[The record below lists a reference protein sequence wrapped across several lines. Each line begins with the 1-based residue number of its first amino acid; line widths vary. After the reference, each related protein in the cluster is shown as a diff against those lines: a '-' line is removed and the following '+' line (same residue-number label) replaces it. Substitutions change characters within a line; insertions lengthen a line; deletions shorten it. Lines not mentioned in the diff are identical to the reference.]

1 MKELDV
7 VRGSQWNIKECFL
20 DNWNDCI
27 SIAGNFYEVEFVDNN
42 GDAIDA
48 LTTPADLL
56 ELVENVSFK

>member
-7 VRGSQWNIKECFL
+7 VRGSQGNIKKCLL

-27 SIAGNFYEVEFVDNN
+27 SSAGNFYEVEFVDNN